1 MFIMGQN
8 PAVGSMH
15 AGLQRRALSRLKWLV
30 VRELAEIETSSF
42 WKDSPEVR
50 SGELRTEDI
59 ATEVFLMPAAGHVEK
74 EGHSPTRSGC
84 AVARQGPR
92 SPGDARSEL
101 HFMYHLMR
109 RVIDHYRDSEDPK
122 DWPIRNLKWDYPV
135 HGEEQEPE
143 VEAVLKEINGY
154 EVATGGP

>member
-1 MFIMGQN
+1 MSLLKAWFGDGATAENGYGFRYLPKISGNHSHFVTSMRALDGGVAGMFIMGQN

-59 ATEVFLMPAAGHVEK
+59 ATEVFLMPAALARG
-74 EGHSPTRSGC
+74 EGGALHEHAAPA

-92 SPGDARSEL
+92 SARRRAARSCT
-101 HFMYHLMR
+101 
-109 RVIDHYRDSEDPK
+109 SC
-122 DWPIRNLKWDYPV
+122 
-135 HGEEQEPE
+135 
-143 VEAVLKEINGY
+143 
-154 EVATGGP
+154 TT